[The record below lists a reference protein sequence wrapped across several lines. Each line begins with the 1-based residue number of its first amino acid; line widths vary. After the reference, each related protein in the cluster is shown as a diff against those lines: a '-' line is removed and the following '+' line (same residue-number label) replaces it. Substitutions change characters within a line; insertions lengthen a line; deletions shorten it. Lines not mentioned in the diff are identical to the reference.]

1 MPCLELEI
9 ARQWGHTL
17 LYPYCITKRYTFK
30 VLKGMTLMLV
40 DFSNTEIFQSV
51 LNIFFLHNISR
62 EDSITKTVL
71 YGNSLFRQKYKKG
84 FYFNVVIFPVEK
96 ICQTNWQKLN
106 FVILIWISTIPF

>member
-1 MPCLELEI
+1 M
-9 ARQWGHTL
+9 GV
-17 LYPYCITKRYTFK
+17 YPPVPILHYKKVYVQSVKRHDTHVSGYT
-30 VLKGMTLMLV
+30 
-40 DFSNTEIFQSV
+40 NTEIFKSV

-96 ICQTNWQKLN
+96 ICQKNWHKLT
-106 FVILIWISTIPF
+106 FVILTWISTIPF